1 MLKRQYDNI
10 SLWCYDG
17 DSDPEV
23 TPGPTATSAE
33 GLEVTAPALGE
44 TGGYITVANSAKT
57 LAVFIV
63 YTVSYNDD
71 ETLASFSSAPCE
83 V

>member
-1 MLKRQYDNI
+1 MTHNSGTHGYDNLI
-10 SLWCYDG
+10 IWIDG
-17 DSDPEV
+17 S
-23 TPGPTATSAE
+23 TATSAE
-33 GLEVTAPALGE
+33 GLEVTAPVLGE

-63 YTVSYNDD
+63 YTASYNDD